1 MLLTGTLSVA
11 LTPLLIRELVKRPKI
26 ARTLSAWWKGAEYL
40 GEAGVV
46 RQDTPYECGVACLQM
61 IFDQKGITA
70 SGASIRSLSRVSE
83 RGASMLGLKRVAEA
97 YGLKASV
104 WSLRKKDILQAPLP
118 LIAFVDKSHFV
129 VISEITVD
137 HRLIVLDPS
146 AGRLRYSLGS
156 FKDRWDGE
164 VILFS
169 DFIPANDSFIHDR
182 RSLESLLRFKSR
194 NALQVWFDKHS

>member
-1 MLLTGTLSVA
+1 MISCNLSRKSRWLLGLLILTGSLTVA
-11 LTPLLIRELVKRPKI
+11 LSPVIIREVVNRPNI
-26 ARTLSAWWKGAEYL
+26 VRSLSAWRKGAEYL

-46 RQDTPYECGVACLQM
+46 RQVSPSECGVACLQM

-70 SGASIRSLSRVSE
+70 SEASIRTLSGVSE
-83 RGASMLGLKRVAEA
+83 RGASMLGLKRAAEA

-104 WSLRKKDILQAPLP
+104 WTLRKRDLLRAPLP

-137 HRLIVLDPS
+137 DRLIVLDPS
-146 AGRLRYSLGS
+146 AGRLSYSLES
-156 FKDRWDGE
+156 FKDCWEGE

-169 DFIPANDSFIHDR
+169 DFIP
-182 RSLESLLRFKSR
+182 
-194 NALQVWFDKHS
+194 